1 MELTISDLPSG
12 DDPLLTPVQY
22 LSGVGPA
29 RAAILAKLEIDTVG
43 DLLWHLPRDVLDL
56 SQVKKVT
63 ELVEGATQSVRGVV
77 CDLDAR
83 MTSSGKHM
91 TTALLDCEG
100 QYVRASWFNQAWMFR
115 KLQMEQL
122 LLMAGKPK
130 KRDGRWEF
138 SHPQLQWLSDED
150 RDSGFGV
157 LPRYP
162 LTEGIQQA
170 EMRRLTSLAVE
181 EFAEHVPE
189 HHYAKALEKWK
200 IVGIGDAL
208 RGLHTPRTVDEYL
221 AGRRRLL
228 WDDLF
233 EFQVGLALR
242 RRAWVKHSQA
252 PRIEITAKVDA
263 RIRRLF
269 PFSLTEGQNQA
280 IRDVTEDLST
290 GHAMHRLVQADV
302 GAGKTVIAIYALLAA
317 VAGGWQGALM
327 APTEL
332 LATQHWD
339 TLQTVLAQSRV
350 KRALLTGRIGAR
362 EQREIHAG
370 LESGDIQLVV
380 GTQAIIQEKV
390 KFSNL
395 GLVVIDEQH
404 KFGVAQRA
412 AFSEQAGHSPHIL
425 VMTATPIPR
434 SLCLTQFGDLD
445 LTLVKDL
452 PPGRQ
457 RVVTSRVMGPG
468 NLKRCWDFI
477 RQKLNEGRQLYVV
490 SPRVDG
496 GTDEGDQL
504 GVEQVYR
511 ELPQTELAGFKI
523 GMVHGQMDGKLRA
536 ETMAQFREGEI
547 QALIATTVIEV
558 GVDVPN
564 ATLMVILDAERFGL
578 SQLHQLRGRI
588 ARGKYQ
594 GYCFLISEADT
605 ADSTTRLH
613 AMEQTNDGFQIA
625 EVDFEMRG
633 PGDAL
638 GTRQSGSLP
647 LRIADLVRDH
657 DLLVETRAAA
667 QSLLKT
673 EAIDRPEFTPLKLK
687 VLDRFGQIMDLQR
700 GG

>member
-1 MELTISDLPSG
+1 MNNHDEPHFA
-12 DDPLLTPVQY
+12 DDPLSTPVQY
-22 LSGVGPA
+22 LTGVGPA
-29 RAAILAKLEIDTVG
+29 RAALLAKLEIHTVR

-56 SQVKKVT
+56 SQVKKAT
-63 ELVEGATQSVRGVV
+63 ELVEGAVQSVRGVV
-77 CDLDAR
+77 CDIDAR
-83 MTSSGKHM
+83 LTSTGKHM
-91 TTALLDCEG
+91 TAALFDCDG
-100 QYVRASWFNQAWMFR
+100 HYVRGTWFNQPWMYR
-115 KLQMEQL
+115 KIQMDQL
-122 LLMAGKPK
+122 ILLAGKPK

-138 SHPQLQWLSDED
+138 SQPTLQWLSDED

-157 LPRYP
+157 VPRYP
-162 LTEGIQQA
+162 LTDGLKQA
-170 EMRRLTSLAVE
+170 EMRRITSAAVD
-181 EFAEHVPE
+181 EFASQVPE
-189 HHYAKALEKWK
+189 HHYAKALERWK
-200 IVGIGDAL
+200 ILGIGEAF
-208 RGLHTPRTVDEYL
+208 RQVHKPHTVDEYL

-242 RRAWVKHSQA
+242 RRAWSSTSKA
-252 PRIEITAKVDA
+252 PPIEVSAKIDA

-269 PFSLTEGQNQA
+269 PFALTAGQEQA
-280 IRDVTEDLST
+280 IRDIAVDLPT
-290 GHAMHRLVQADV
+290 GRAMHRLIQADV

-317 VAGGWQGALM
+317 VAGGWQAALM

-332 LATQHWD
+332 LASQHWD
-339 TLQTVLAQSRV
+339 TIETILAESRV
-350 KRALLTGRIGAR
+350 KRALLTGRIGAK
-362 EQREIHAG
+362 EQREVHAG
-370 LESGDIQLVV
+370 IQSGEIQLVI

-390 KFSNL
+390 KFANL

-412 AFSEQAGHSPHIL
+412 KFSEQAGHSPHIL

-445 LTLVKDL
+445 LTVVSDL

-457 RVVTSRVMGPG
+457 RIVTSRIYGIG
-468 NLKRCWDFI
+468 SRKRCWDFI
-477 RQKLNEGRQLYVV
+477 RQKITEGRQLYIV
-490 SPRVDG
+490 SPRIEG
-496 GTDEGDQL
+496 GTEEGDQQ
-504 GVEQVYR
+504 GAEQLYR
-511 ELPQTELAGFKI
+511 DLPQTELAGFKV
-523 GMVHGQMDGKLRA
+523 GMVHGQMDPR
-536 ETMAQFREGEI
+536 ERSRVMSEFREGEV
-547 QALIATTVIEV
+547 QALVATTVIEV

-564 ATLMVILDAERFGL
+564 ATLMIIMDAERFGL

-594 GYCFLISEADT
+594 GYCFLVSEADT
-605 ADSTTRLH
+605 ADSSTRLQ
-613 AMEQTNDGFQIA
+613 AMEQTSDGFKIA

-667 QSLLKT
+667 QSLIKT
-673 EAIDRPEFTPLKLK
+673 EAIDRPEFAPLKLQ
-687 VLDRFGQIMDLQR
+687 VLDRFGQLMDLQR

>member
-339 TLQTVLAQSRV
+339 TLQKVLAQSRV

>member
-1 MELTISDLPSG
+1 MELTITDLSSG

-29 RAAILAKLEIDTVG
+29 RAAILAKLEIFTVG

-63 ELVEGATQSVRGVV
+63 ELVEGAMQSVRGVV

-91 TTALLDCEG
+91 TTTLLDCEG
-100 QYVRASWFNQAWMFR
+100 QYVRASWFNQPWMFR

-150 RDSGFGV
+150 RESGFGV

-170 EMRRLTSLAVE
+170 EMRRLTALAVD
-181 EFAEHVPE
+181 EFAELVPE
-189 HHYAKALEKWK
+189 HHYPKALEKWK
-200 IVGIGDAL
+200 IVDIGQAL
-208 RGLHTPRTVDEYL
+208 RGLHKPSTVDEYL

-242 RRAWVKHSQA
+242 RRAWISHSQA
-252 PRIEITAKVDA
+252 PPIEITAKVDA

-269 PFSLTEGQNQA
+269 PFSLTEGQEQA
-280 IRDVTEDLST
+280 IRDVTADLAT
-290 GHAMHRLVQADV
+290 GHAMHRLIQADV

-327 APTEL
+327 TPTEL

-339 TLQTVLAQSRV
+339 TLQSVLAQSRV
-350 KRALLTGRIGAR
+350 KRALLTGRIGAKD
-362 EQREIHAG
+362 QREVHAG
-370 LESGDIQLVV
+370 LQSGDIQLVV

-390 KFSNL
+390 KFANL

-412 AFSEQAGHSPHIL
+412 TFSEQEGHSPHIL

-457 RVVTSRVMGPG
+457 RVVTSRVIGPG
-468 NLKRCWDFI
+468 NRKRCWDFI
-477 RQKLNEGRQLYVV
+477 RQKLSEGRQLYIV

-496 GTDEGDQL
+496 GTEEGEQQ
-504 GVEQVYR
+504 GVEQIYR
-511 ELPQTELAGFKI
+511 ELPQTELTGFKV
-523 GMVHGQMDGKLRA
+523 GMVHGQMDGQLRA

-547 QALIATTVIEV
+547 QALVATTVIEV

-594 GYCFLISEADT
+594 GYCFLISDSDT
-605 ADSTTRLH
+605 AESVTRLH
-613 AMEQTNDGFQIA
+613 AMEQTSDGFQIA

-647 LRIADLVRDH
+647 LRIADLIRDH

-673 EAIDRPEFTPLKLK
+673 EAIDRPEFAPLKLK
-687 VLDRFGQIMDLQR
+687 VLDRFGQLMDLQR

>member
-1 MELTISDLPSG
+1 M
-12 DDPLLTPVQY
+12 QY
-22 LSGVGPA
+22 LTGVGPA
-29 RAAILAKLEIDTVG
+29 RAALLAKLEIYTVG

-56 SQVKKVT
+56 SQVKKAA
-63 ELVEGATQSVRGVV
+63 ELVEGAVQSVRGVV

-83 MTSSGKHM
+83 LTSTGKHM
-91 TTALLDCEG
+91 TAALFDCEG
-100 QYVRASWFNQAWMFR
+100 HYVRASWFNQPWMFK
-115 KLQMEQL
+115 KLQMDQL
-122 LLMAGKPK
+122 MLLAGKPK
-130 KRDGRWEF
+130 KKDGRWEF
-138 SHPQLQWLSDED
+138 SHPTLQWLSDED

-157 LPRYP
+157 VPRYP
-162 LTEGIQQA
+162 LTDGLKQA
-170 EMRRLTSLAVE
+170 DLRKMTSAAVD
-181 EFAEHVPE
+181 EFAPQVPE
-189 HHYAKALEKWK
+189 HHYFKALERWK
-200 IVGIGDAL
+200 ILGIGEAL
-208 RGLHTPRTVDEYL
+208 RQVHKPHTVDEYL

-242 RRAWVKHSQA
+242 RRAWTTRSKA
-252 PRIEITAKVDA
+252 PPIAITAKIDA

-269 PFSLTEGQNQA
+269 PFALTAGQEQA
-280 IRDVTEDLST
+280 IRDVTADVAT
-290 GHAMHRLVQADV
+290 GQAMHRLIQADV

-317 VAGGWQGALM
+317 VAAGWQGALM

-339 TLQTVLAQSRV
+339 TLETILANSRV
-350 KRALLTGRIGAR
+350 KRALLTGRIGAK
-362 EQREIHAG
+362 EQREVHAG
-370 LESGDIQLVV
+370 LQSGDIQLVV
-380 GTQAIIQEKV
+380 GTQAIIQDKV

-412 AFSEQAGHSPHIL
+412 KFSEQDGHSPHIL

-445 LTLVKDL
+445 LTVVNDL

-457 RVVTSRVMGPG
+457 RVVTSRIYGVGS
-468 NLKRCWDFI
+468 KQRCWDFI
-477 RQKLNEGRQLYVV
+477 RQKLCEGRQLYVV
-490 SPRVDG
+490 SPRVEG
-496 GTDEGDQL
+496 GTAEGDQQ
-504 GVEQVYR
+504 GAEQIYR
-511 ELPQTELAGFKI
+511 ELPQTELAGFKV
-523 GMVHGQMDGKLRA
+523 GLVHGQMDARVRA
-536 ETMAQFREGEI
+536 ETMSDFRDGEI
-547 QALIATTVIEV
+547 QALVATTVIEV

-594 GYCFLISEADT
+594 GYCFLVSEADT
-605 ADSTTRLH
+605 ADSSTRLH
-613 AMEQTNDGFQIA
+613 AMEQTSDGFKIA

-647 LRIADLVRDH
+647 LKIAELVRDH

-673 EAIDRPEFTPLKLK
+673 EGIDRPEFSPLKLK
-687 VLDRFGQIMDLQR
+687 VLDRFGQLMDLQR

>member
-12 DDPLLTPVQY
+12 DDPLLTPVQH
-22 LSGVGPA
+22 LTGVGPS
-29 RAAILAKLEIDTVG
+29 RAAILAKLEIYTVG

-56 SQVKKVT
+56 SQVKKVN
-63 ELVEGATQSVRGVV
+63 ELVEGITQSVRGTV

-83 MTSSGKHM
+83 LTSTGKHM
-91 TTALLDCEG
+91 TTALIDSEG
-100 QYVRASWFNQAWMFR
+100 KYIRLSWFNQPWMFR

-122 LLMAGKPK
+122 LLVAGKPK

-150 RDSGFGV
+150 RESGFGV

-162 LTEGIQQA
+162 LTEGLQQA
-170 EMRRLTSLAVE
+170 ELRRLTSLAVD
-181 EFAEHVPE
+181 EFADHVPE

-200 IVGIGDAL
+200 IVGIDQAL
-208 RGLHTPRTVDEYL
+208 RGLHKPNTVEEYL

-242 RRAWVKHSQA
+242 RRAWIKHSKA
-252 PRIEITAKVDA
+252 PSIEITAKVDA

-269 PFSLTEGQNQA
+269 PFSLTEGQDQA
-280 IRDVTEDLST
+280 IRDVTADLAT
-290 GHAMHRLVQADV
+290 GHAMHRLIQADV

-317 VAGGWQGALM
+317 VAGGWQGVLM
-327 APTEL
+327 TPTEL
-332 LATQHWD
+332 LATQHWE
-339 TLQTVLAQSRV
+339 TLQSVLAQSRV
-350 KRALLTGRIGAR
+350 KRALLTGRIGAK
-362 EQREIHAG
+362 EQREVHAG
-370 LESGDIQLVV
+370 LQSGDIQLVV

-412 AFSEQAGHSPHIL
+412 TFSEQEGHSPHIL

-457 RVVTSRVMGPG
+457 RVITSRVMGPG
-468 NLKRCWDFI
+468 NRKRCWDFI
-477 RQKLNEGRQLYVV
+477 RKKLSEGRQLYVV

-496 GTDEGDQL
+496 GAEEGDQL
-504 GVEQVYR
+504 GVEQVFR
-511 ELPQTELAGFKI
+511 ELPQTELTGFKV
-523 GMVHGQMDGKLRA
+523 GMVHGQMEGKLRA

-547 QALIATTVIEV
+547 QALVATTVIEV

-594 GYCFLISEADT
+594 GYCFLISDV
-605 ADSTTRLH
+605 DSAESSTRLH

-647 LRIADLVRDH
+647 LRIADLIRDH
-657 DLLVETRAAA
+657 DLLIETRAAA
-667 QSLLKT
+667 QSLLQT
-673 EAIDRPEFTPLKLK
+673 EAIDRPEFAPLKLK
-687 VLDRFGQIMDLQR
+687 VLDRFGQLMDLQR